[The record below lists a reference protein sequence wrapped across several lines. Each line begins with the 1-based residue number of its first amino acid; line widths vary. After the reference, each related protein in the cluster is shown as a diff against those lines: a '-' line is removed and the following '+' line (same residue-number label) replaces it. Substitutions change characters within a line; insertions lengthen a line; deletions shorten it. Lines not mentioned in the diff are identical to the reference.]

1 MSNSSTYLDTAT
13 LFTTNTNGFQFQSQ
27 LTSDKFCIQDKIC
40 YDADFLSV
48 FKMQQNFWLYEED
61 LSEVGGTLGLS
72 YDCHTCSS
80 FWRNYDKIE
89 KSIP

>member
-1 MSNSSTYLDTAT
+1 MC
-13 LFTTNTNGFQFQSQ
+13 F
-27 LTSDKFCIQDKIC
+27 
-40 YDADFLSV
+40 DADFLSV

-80 FWRNYDKIE
+80 LWRNYAKIE
-89 KSIP
+89 KSIPQFGIFLDWE

>member
-1 MSNSSTYLDTAT
+1 M
-13 LFTTNTNGFQFQSQ
+13 
-27 LTSDKFCIQDKIC
+27 C

-80 FWRNYDKIE
+80 LWRNYAKIE